1 MIDEQEIP
9 TSMRLP
15 ARLLARVDALAP
27 FLEGHPA
34 FASRVSSRVS
44 RSAVLRA
51 AIERG
56 LDALEEDT
64 AKGPPERAEVRAALS
79 VITRWIEGG
88 P

>member
-15 ARLLARVDALAP
+15 RRILARADALAP
-27 FLEGHPA
+27 LLNGHPA
-34 FASRVSSRVS
+34 FASRAASWVS

-51 AIERG
+51 ALERG

-64 AKGPPERAEVRAALS
+64 AKGPPEREDVRAALG
-79 VITRWIEGG
+79 VITRWIEAA